1 MILQKEIQNG
11 EIKLSVIVDYDAANN
26 NVNALLSIMV
36 CDESNNQIELAD
48 ILGLKVPDAMEKLID
63 SIDWLEIYSSFKYGY
78 ESENGD
84 SIYNSTFNF

>member
-1 MILQKEIQNG
+1 MIRQKEIQNE

-26 NVNALLSIMV
+26 NVTELLSIMV
-36 CDESNNQIELAD
+36 CDENNNQIELAD

-78 ESENGD
+78 ESEN
-84 SIYNSTFNF
+84 

>member
-1 MILQKEIQNG
+1 MILQKEIQNE

-26 NVNALLSIMV
+26 NVTELLSIMV
-36 CDESNNQIELAD
+36 CDENNNQIELAD

-78 ESENGD
+78 ESEN
-84 SIYNSTFNF
+84 